1 MKQRESLLGAQD
13 CESVTAALRAF
24 PAFAGA
30 DDHVLSEL
38 TEKTHHHKVPAGFMT
53 SMQGTQ
59 CEHFPI
65 VLDGTARVFT
75 IGDNGR
81 EITLYRL
88 KPGEGCVLA
97 AASILSDLPLPA
109 FAVTESENDL
119 LLVSPAVFNDWFDRL
134 AFWRR
139 FVVSLISQNLAQVIA
154 VTNATAFRRLDARVA
169 SHLLETPGPES
180 KTTHQEIA
188 AELGSSREV
197 ISRVLKSLE
206 AEGLIKL
213 HRGAVSLI
221 DRAALAAKAELT

>member
-1 MKQRESLLGAQD
+1 MNHTDRLSTGQGGSAR
-13 CESVTAALRAF
+13 AALRTF
-24 PAFAGA
+24 PAFTKA

-38 TEKTHHHKVPAGFMT
+38 TTKAHRRTLPDGFMT
-53 SMQGTQ
+53 SMQGAQ

-75 IGDNGR
+75 MGDNGR

-97 AASILSDLPLPA
+97 AASILSGLPLPA

-119 LLVSPAVFNDWFDRL
+119 LLISPSVFNDWFDRL
-134 AFWRR
+134 DFWRR

-169 SHLLETPGPES
+169 GHLLATPGPEA

-188 AELGSSREV
+188 SELGSSREV
-197 ISRVLKSLE
+197 ISRVLKSFE
-206 AEGLIKL
+206 CEGLIEL
-213 HRGAVSLI
+213 HRGAVALI
-221 DRAALAAKAELT
+221 DRDALAAKAELT